1 MPRPLKS
8 IYEFANY
15 RDFLKESQAI
25 LKTKD
30 SKYSHRYIAEK
41 VGASAGG
48 WFSNI
53 TSGRIALT
61 GAYRV
66 EFAKFFEL
74 TIHESD
80 YFDFLV
86 GYEQAGSIEEKRIIM
101 QKIITHKGVQAEV
114 IGKDQAEFYNHWY
127 ISAIREA
134 LFIYDFSNSY
144 SELAKMLIPAITVA
158 EAKGAIKLLLEMD
171 LIESNEK
178 GFLKP
183 KAKTI
188 KNDSEFMLVNWAN
201 QMEAKGRLGVEAVSR
216 FSKNERNISEVFVP
230 LSEQSYLS
238 AVSEI
243 ENLRKK
249 LLALSEED
257 HTSDRIYQCNL
268 QLFPLSKN
276 IAQKGAK

>member
-15 RDFLKESQAI
+15 RDFLKETQSN
-25 LKTKD
+25 LKK
-30 SKYSHRYIAEK
+30 SSSIYSHRYVAEK

-74 TIHESD
+74 DTFESD
-80 YFDFLV
+80 YFDFMV

-101 QKIITHKGVQAEV
+101 QKIISHKGVQAEV
-114 IGKDQAEFYNHWY
+114 IGKDQAKFYNHWY
-127 ISAIREA
+127 ISAIREV
-134 LFIYDFSNSY
+134 LFIYDFSNGY
-144 SELAKMLIPAITVA
+144 SELAKMLIPAITVS
-158 EAKGAIKLLLEMD
+158 EAKDAIKLLLEMD

-216 FSKNERNISEVFVP
+216 FSKNERNVSEVFIP
-230 LSEQSYLS
+230 LSEKSYLS

-243 ENLRKK
+243 EHLRKK
-249 LLALSEED
+249 LLGLSEED
-257 HTSDRIYQCNL
+257 ASSNRIFQCNI
-268 QLFPLSKN
+268 QFFPLSKE
-276 IAQKGAK
+276 IAQKGVK